1 MKHPQPPGRMLLI
14 AAPLLVAAL
23 AACQP
28 RPAVPAAPAAPQARV
43 ELDVFSG
50 RPNPA
55 WGLTAG
61 QAAQFAGLLA
71 ALPEAPAAAP
81 PGQLGYRG
89 FIVQLTDPATQ
100 AATTVQV
107 YGGTVWVTAGADTA
121 QRADQGRALER
132 WLLATAGPS
141 QVDAEVLAMIENELT
156 ATPSPAPGEFG
167 IYTAPGLVPGQLPEG
182 GLLPPDA
189 VLVVSTADI
198 VSYTW
203 ASHTLELAPAAYR
216 RIEVM
221 LPPTSGTAF
230 AACVGRA
237 CVYTGAFWPAY
248 SSQSY
253 DGVVINV
260 APVWPGAGR
269 IQISLGYPG
278 GDFFKGPDPRS
289 DSRIREALERA
300 GKLR

>member
-1 MKHPQPPGRMLLI
+1 MKHTSRPGRMLLV
-14 AAPLLVAAL
+14 AALPLVAAL

-28 RPAVPAAPAAPQARV
+28 RPAVQAAAPGPQARV

-55 WGLTAG
+55 WDLNAS
-61 QAAQFAGLLA
+61 QVAQFAGLLA

-89 FIVQLTDPATQ
+89 FIVQLSDP
-100 AATTVQV
+100 ATTVQV
-107 YGGTVWVTAGADTA
+107 YDATVWVTAGAETA
-121 QRADQGRALER
+121 HRADQGRALER
-132 WLLATAGPS
+132 WLLATADRS

-156 ATPSPAPGEFG
+156 AAPSPAAGDDEFG
-167 IYTAPGLVPGQLPEG
+167 IYTWPGLIPGRLPEG

-203 ASHTLELAPAAYR
+203 ESHTLELEPAAYR
-216 RIEVM
+216 RIDVM

-230 AACVGRA
+230 AACVGRE

-253 DGVVINV
+253 GGVVINV

-278 GDFFKGPDPRS
+278 GDFFEGTDPRG
-289 DSRIREALERA
+289 DPRIREALERA